1 MEKDVLEMAVAKHA
15 GGRPTT
21 FGIDHPCWMT
31 MCEDISQG
39 KSLSTALKAD
49 GMPSYVLVMAMI
61 KKDVA
66 FRAMYEKAIE
76 DRADRLA
83 EEILELADE
92 AIPANLD
99 GPSKSAWVQQKR
111 LQVDTRKWVAAKLK
125 PKVYGDRI
133 DVSVTDTRISVSDA
147 LKEAKQRVLTDES
160 NIVDVAVKEMASK
173 E

>member
-1 MEKDVLEMAVAKHA
+1 MQNEVVTKNL
-15 GGRPTT
+15 GGRPVV
-21 FGIDHPCWMT
+21 FGIDNPCWFEI
-31 MCEDISQG
+31 CKQISEG
-39 KSLSTALKAD
+39 KSLSTALKSD
-49 GMPSYVLVMAMI
+49 GMPSYRSALMMLQNNLE
-61 KKDVA
+61 
-66 FRAMYEKAIE
+66 FRTMYEKAIE
-76 DRADRLA
+76 SRADRLA

-147 LKEAKQRVLTDES
+147 LKEAKQRVLTEDS
-160 NIVDVAVKEMASK
+160 NVVDVVAKDAVGKD
-173 E
+173 

>member
-1 MEKDVLEMAVAKHA
+1 MQNEVVTKHA
-15 GGRPTT
+15 GGRPVI
-21 FGIDHPCWMT
+21 FGIDNPCWFEI
-31 MCEDISQG
+31 CKQISEG
-39 KSLSTALKAD
+39 KSLSTALKSD
-49 GMPSYVLVMAMI
+49 GMPSYRSALMMLQTNLE
-61 KKDVA
+61 
-66 FRAMYEKAIE
+66 FRTMYEKAIE
-76 DRADRLA
+76 SRADRLA

-160 NIVDVAVKEMASK
+160 NIVDVAVKEMVGK

>member
-1 MEKDVLEMAVAKHA
+1 MQNEVVTKNP
-15 GGRPTT
+15 GGRPVV
-21 FGIDHPCWMT
+21 FGIDNPCWFEI
-31 MCEDISQG
+31 CKQISEG
-39 KSLSTALKAD
+39 KSLSTALKSD
-49 GMPSYVLVMAMI
+49 GMPSYRSALMMLQTNLE
-61 KKDVA
+61 
-66 FRAMYEKAIE
+66 FRTMYEKAIE
-76 DRADRLA
+76 SRADRLA

-160 NIVDVAVKEMASK
+160 SIVDVAVKEMVGK
-173 E
+173 D

>member
-1 MEKDVLEMAVAKHA
+1 MQNEVVTKNL
-15 GGRPTT
+15 GGRPVV
-21 FGIDHPCWMT
+21 FGIDNPCWFEI
-31 MCEDISQG
+31 CKQISEG
-39 KSLSTALKAD
+39 KSLSTALKSD
-49 GMPSYVLVMAMI
+49 GMPSYRSALMMLQNNLE
-61 KKDVA
+61 
-66 FRAMYEKAIE
+66 FRTMYEKAIE
-76 DRADRLA
+76 SRADRLA

-160 NIVDVAVKEMASK
+160 NVVDVVAKDAVGKD
-173 E
+173 